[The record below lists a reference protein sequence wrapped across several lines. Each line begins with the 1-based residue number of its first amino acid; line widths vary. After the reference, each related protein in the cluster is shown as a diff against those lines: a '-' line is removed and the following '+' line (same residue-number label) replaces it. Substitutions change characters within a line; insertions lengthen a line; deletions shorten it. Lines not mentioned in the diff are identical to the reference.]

1 MIGQSRNSN
10 AQETD
15 TGESQVQGDPCLR
28 SEFKPIP
35 G

>member
-1 MIGQSRNSN
+1 MIGHSHNSK

-15 TGESQVQGDPCLR
+15 TGESQVQGHPCLG